1 MPQGTRPEVSRV
13 VRELLPKREWTK
25 EELIGWLHETQERNE
40 RAKRSH
46 TKRRAEQQVIPN
58 TS

>member
-1 MPQGTRPEVSRV
+1 MPRITRPQVSRV
-13 VRELLPKREWTK
+13 VRELLPQREWTK
-25 EELIGWLHETQERNE
+25 ADLIGGLQEMQEHNE

-46 TKRRAEQQVIPN
+46 TKRRAIKQFKLD

>member
-1 MPQGTRPEVSRV
+1 MLPQ
-13 VRELLPKREWTK
+13 REWTK

-46 TKRRAEQQVIPN
+46 SKRRALKQVKPD

>member
-1 MPQGTRPEVSRV
+1 MGKV
-13 VRELLPKREWTK
+13 VASMSMSLD
-25 EELIGWLHETQERNE
+25 GLHETQERNE

-46 TKRRAEQQVIPN
+46 TKRRAAKQVQPN